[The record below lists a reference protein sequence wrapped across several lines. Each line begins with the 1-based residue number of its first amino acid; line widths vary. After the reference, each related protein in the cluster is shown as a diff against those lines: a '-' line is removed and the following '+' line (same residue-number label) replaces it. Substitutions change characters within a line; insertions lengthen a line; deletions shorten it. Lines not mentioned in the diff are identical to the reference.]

1 MAWQQLDLT
10 LNDNTETE
18 ALETQ
23 LEKLGALSTT
33 CVDAAD
39 DPIFE
44 PNIGSIALWQTT
56 KLTALFTL
64 DIDVPKVATQ
74 LQTEFPNTIL
84 RTQIETLADQD
95 WQHTWLEY
103 FKPMQFG
110 QRLWVVPS
118 GYELPDPNAIN
129 ILLDPGLAFGTGTH
143 PTTAMCLAW
152 LAENNIKNKTVIDYG
167 CGSGILAIAA
177 LKLGAKETWA
187 IDYDPQALLA
197 TTENAERNQV
207 DKKNL
212 YLGQNSDLPGDYRAD
227 LIVANILAKP
237 LIDLAPLLAS
247 HLQPHGTIVLSG
259 ILATQRDSILEAYQP
274 EFALKSEKQQDDW
287 LCLSGYKK

>member
-1 MAWQQLDLT
+1 MVWQQLHLT
-10 LNDNTETE
+10 LSNTNQTE
-18 ALETQ
+18 VLETK
-23 LEKLGALSTT
+23 LEELGALSTT

-44 PNIGSIALWQTT
+44 PDIGSVTLWQTT
-56 KLTALFTL
+56 KLTVLFTL
-64 DIDVPKVATQ
+64 DIDMPKIATQ

-84 RTQIETLADQD
+84 RTQIETLAAQD
-95 WQHTWLEY
+95 WRRTWLEY

-110 QRLWVVPS
+110 KRLWIVPS
-118 GYELPDPNAIN
+118 GYELPDPTAVN

-143 PTTAMCLAW
+143 PTTAMCLEW

-197 TTENAERNQV
+197 TAENAKRNQV

-212 YLGQNSDLPGDYRAD
+212 YLGKNSDLPVDYCAD

-237 LIDLAPLLAS
+237 LIDLAPILAN

-259 ILATQRDSILEAYQP
+259 ILATQRDSILDTYQS
-274 EFALKSEKQQDDW
+274 EFLLAGEKQQDDW